1 MVKENLCS
9 FPSNNNNDNDNDN
22 DIISSN
28 IIELS
33 KSDKKER
40 KKENIKEDKA
50 KQNRRN
56 KNLLISIVIKKVTI
70 WKMLRERGITS
81 ENAAKYL
88 KIPRKTIERYYD
100 NICKGRK
107 KGFQFNANLQKG
119 IHVLYEF
126 NKSIKTSQTKKKC
139 K

>member
-1 MVKENLCS
+1 MEKENSCS
-9 FPSNNNNDNDNDN
+9 FPSNDNDM
-22 DIISSN
+22 ISSS
-28 IIELS
+28 IMDLS
-33 KSDKKER
+33 KSDKKEEGNEENN
-40 KKENIKEDKA
+40 KKNNKKNKT
-50 KQNRRN
+50 KQIRRN

-107 KGFQFNANLQKG
+107 KGFPFNANLQKG
-119 IHVLYEF
+119 IHVLYEY
-126 NKSIKTSQTKKKC
+126 NKSKKTSQTKKE
-139 K
+139 